1 VARYQISDSDL
12 PFASEF
18 LAQPIGYHS
27 PGLQRV
33 LNRMRGADWDF
44 KYVLV
49 VEKRHGEWHLG
60 KLPKERGA
68 KVEVVEGVVYTD
80 LLDAERD
87 IFKRRWKELTGQDVE
102 SLLAQSSSEKVQ

>member
-1 VARYQISDSDL
+1 MARYQISQDDL
-12 PFASEF
+12 PFAQEF

-49 VEKRHGEWHLG
+49 VEERYAKWRLG
-60 KLPKERGA
+60 KLPKARGS
-68 KVEVVEGVVYTD
+68 KIGMVEGATYTD
-80 LLDAERD
+80 LMEAERD
-87 IFKRRWKELTGQDVE
+87 IFKRRWKDLTGQDVDA
-102 SLLAQSSSEKVQ
+102 LLPHSSQNGQ

>member
-1 VARYQISDSDL
+1 MARYQISDSDL

-49 VEKRHGEWHLG
+49 VEKRHG
-60 KLPKERGA
+60 
-68 KVEVVEGVVYTD
+68 
-80 LLDAERD
+80 
-87 IFKRRWKELTGQDVE
+87 
-102 SLLAQSSSEKVQ
+102 

>member
-1 VARYQISDSDL
+1 MARYQISDSDL

-49 VEKRHGEWHLG
+49 VEKRHGE
-60 KLPKERGA
+60 
-68 KVEVVEGVVYTD
+68 
-80 LLDAERD
+80 
-87 IFKRRWKELTGQDVE
+87 
-102 SLLAQSSSEKVQ
+102 